1 MRRNPIVHGRLR
13 RPVTPRD
20 AMSIGR
26 RIGESKK
33 WTRDPERF
41 EQFRMGLSEE
51 LEHRDVT
58 HGRAL
63 TTGRIARAHL
73 NKEDPRYYSKLKDMM
88 AQANPK
94 RWKREFESVWG
105 VKPPQD
111 QERMVKTRTLMV
123 YYEPKCDLSGRKPWD
138 RPESERGFLT
148 TDHPASSNGL
158 PVLLNKKTREVLGP
172 SDVAEIRCSMWCYGT
187 QGNLHPLIAAA
198 EKAGYRIQHHDP
210 LVRHFLPGTPPAG
223 ARVNPISGLTTGD
236 KVWIHGEQ
244 VINPYKVVEDRGDRV
259 VIRGFVHGFNAPDT
273 YTIDKGDIFRIS
285 RTNPRPQGRVGFIG
299 YYNELGYRICK
310 MVDGRVVAEVYS
322 AGNSPADSQQT
333 VPARHGVG
341 LRKIKEWAEQTG
353 KEIAEEAES
362 AFFGI
367 EYEESE

>member
-20 AMSIGR
+20 AMTIGR
-26 RIGESKK
+26 RIGESRK

-41 EQFRMGLSEE
+41 EEFRMGLSEE

-88 AQANPK
+88 AK
-94 RWKREFESVWG
+94 R
-105 VKPPQD
+105 
-111 QERMVKTRTLMV
+111 
-123 YYEPKCDLSGRKPWD
+123 
-138 RPESERGFLT
+138 
-148 TDHPASSNGL
+148 
-158 PVLLNKKTREVLGP
+158 
-172 SDVAEIRCSMWCYGT
+172 
-187 QGNLHPLIAAA
+187 
-198 EKAGYRIQHHDP
+198 
-210 LVRHFLPGTPPAG
+210 
-223 ARVNPISGLTTGD
+223 NPISGLTTGD

-333 VPARHGVG
+333 VPVRHGVG

-353 KEIAEEAES
+353 REIAEEAES